1 LNPEIAKIMTSR
13 QETYVQCADFERIAE
28 AHSLSEELWLV
39 AFALATPATPG
50 ELAES
55 CGLPPDTASRAV
67 ESLLERGLIR
77 RHTMTLKE
85 FIAKRNASPAP
96 AAQTPEVPTPS
107 VAAVPPV
114 EATQPAPIA
123 PAAPAVKREPLI
135 ALADPE
141 QSAAIVTMR
150 IGRVTALQPLSDTP
164 VFVLKLGT
172 AIPAAVTGTA
182 APVKTRQAAK
192 PSAKDRSVMKL
203 RPVINAIETKG
214 GGGIAG
220 QLLVYR
226 VFLRV
231 PFGSLYDE
239 GITSLKLVDE
249 NSAIRNPELQ
259 DAILDAAREIA
270 GVELA
275 A

>member
-39 AFALATPATPG
+39 AFALASPATPD

-55 CGLPPDTASRAV
+55 CGLPPDAVSRAV

-77 RHTMTLKE
+77 RHTMTFKE

-96 AAQTPEVPTPS
+96 AAPAPKTA
-107 VAAVPPV
+107 VAAASSV
-114 EATQPAPIA
+114 EAVQPAPVA
-123 PAAPAVKREPLI
+123 PSAPAVKRETLV

-141 QSAAIVTMR
+141 PDAVVTMR

-172 AIPAAVTGTA
+172 AIPAAATGTA

-203 RPVINAIETKG
+203 RPVINAIESKG